1 MKTLRIHKLTFGE
14 ILQNKVF
21 CFRKPAEKEMPDCP
35 FWAVVS
41 EREDGSLEPESGPQ
55 ASRELAESELNWIQT
70 MEGNN

>member
-1 MKTLRIHKLTFGE
+1 MKYRIHELKFGE

-21 CFRKPAEKEMPDCP
+21 YCRKPAEREMPDCP

-41 EREDGSLEPESGPQ
+41 EREDGTLEPESGPQ
-55 ASRELAESELNWIQT
+55 ASRELAEIELGWIQT